1 MGRGAGG
8 CGFFFEREGG
18 GETRPLAIHHAE
30 KHCDSFVSS
39 HDHSGHVQA
48 NSESAPAVGAGGQR
62 AGSEE
67 SEASHPGG
75 IHGAGELARRERELK
90 EGTV

>member
-30 KHCDSFVSS
+30 KHFDSFVSS

-48 NSESAPAVGAGGQR
+48 NNESAPGRGRWAAARRLGRVG
-62 AGSEE
+62 SFT
-67 SEASHPGG
+67 PGG
-75 IHGAGELARRERELK
+75 IHGAGDELARREREK